1 MSAKSLEK
9 GFSVEKAHRTQV
21 ELSKHLILEDE
32 LPSTI
37 RCVAG
42 TDVAYTNDLS
52 VAAAALLDF
61 DSLQLKESQL
71 AVQKTVFPYIPTLL
85 SFREIRPTIAAIK
98 KLHTEPEIILVNG
111 HGYAHPYRCGF
122 ASHLGLILKKPTI
135 GVAKSLLIGALVKNS
150 QTQDTVFIQD
160 KGEIIGARVRTKSK
174 SKPVY
179 VSVGHMISLET
190 AIRIVKNC
198 VLSTRIPEPIALAH
212 RNAAVEK
219 RRIKMI
225 C

>member
-98 KLHTEPEIILVNG
+98 KLHRTRNHSCQWTRLRTSLPLWI
-111 HGYAHPYRCGF
+111 C
-122 ASHLGLILKKPTI
+122 KPPWTY
-135 GVAKSLLIGALVKNS
+135 S
-150 QTQDTVFIQD
+150 
-160 KGEIIGARVRTKSK
+160 
-174 SKPVY
+174 
-179 VSVGHMISLET
+179 
-190 AIRIVKNC
+190 
-198 VLSTRIPEPIALAH
+198 
-212 RNAAVEK
+212 
-219 RRIKMI
+219 
-225 C
+225 